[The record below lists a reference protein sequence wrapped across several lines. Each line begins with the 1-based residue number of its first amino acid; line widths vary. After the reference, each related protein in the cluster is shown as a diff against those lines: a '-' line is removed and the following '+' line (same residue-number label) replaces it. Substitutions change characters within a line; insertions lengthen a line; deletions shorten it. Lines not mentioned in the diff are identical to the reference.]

1 MTFEQNVQINCQ
13 LSFQFSTRSWSW
25 QLLIFLE
32 EERFKLWCNS
42 FHLQSR
48 AQNLF
53 AKAPGHTNRIKKLV
67 NCSAIV
73 FMYFRNVFIRPE
85 GRRLPWTRMAFKR
98 QITFPK
104 AWKPL
109 VNYSRS
115 SALVSCLKND
125 NCFGCCVPRQ
135 KSELHRSTLFLSL
148 SHLKKNTNRWQAL
161 QRKDA
166 PRWSTVSLNNAGWQ
180 TDTSGLQQVTSSGES
195 PNYNKYVPHR
205 TFLVTFECT
214 LVHFSHALCYIHS
227 ALDMHYV
234 WPCLGNKG
242 ADNSRERATDSSALK
257 TGDPPS
263 VTFGLLVCNS
273 WYILVLCERI
283 FRKEGAHK
291 ICGR

>member
-148 SHLKKNTNRWQAL
+148 SHLKKTR
-161 QRKDA
+161 
-166 PRWSTVSLNNAGWQ
+166 
-180 TDTSGLQQVTSSGES
+180 
-195 PNYNKYVPHR
+195 
-205 TFLVTFECT
+205 
-214 LVHFSHALCYIHS
+214 
-227 ALDMHYV
+227 
-234 WPCLGNKG
+234 
-242 ADNSRERATDSSALK
+242 
-257 TGDPPS
+257 TGDKHCKGKMHHAGVQYHWTMP
-263 VTFGLLVCNS
+263 VGRL
-273 WYILVLCERI
+273 ILVGCSKWHLVAKARTTTSMSLTER
-283 FRKEGAHK
+283 F
-291 ICGR
+291 